1 MYGTVAKMRAKQG
14 MVQKLQDLTARED
27 MRSIPGLVNTIV
39 YQMDND
45 PNELIMVV
53 LFESKEA
60 YVKNADSPEQNA
72 RYQEFVALL
81 EGQPEWNDGEIIYSS
96 K

>member
-45 PNELIMVV
+45 PNQLIMVV

-81 EGQPEWNDGEIIYSS
+81 EGQPEWNDGEIIYQS